1 MLMYAVA
8 ITTQSDDVNVP
19 KNNAPQATKK
29 TNSFLLIHLAL
40 LQRQKVLQLNT

>member
-29 TNSFLLIHLAL
+29 TNSFLLIHLDNNKSTCSL
-40 LQRQKVLQLNT
+40 LIS